1 LNDISSVSKLINENT
16 CAILLEPVQG
26 EGGVYPADK
35 KFMEWLRN
43 ICNEKNILLILDEI
57 QTGFGR
63 TGKMF
68 A

>member
-1 LNDISSVSKLINENT
+1 V
-16 CAILLEPVQG
+16 AVYLEPIQG
-26 EGGVYPADK
+26 EGGIVTPDEDYFRKVKDLCK
-35 KFMEWLRN
+35 KYN
-43 ICNEKNILLILDEI
+43 VLLILDEI